1 MKTTEIKEPL
11 KIHVPLNDNKL
22 LEKTIEE
29 INKNEE
35 IYALW
40 KVMNVNATQRLGYS
54 DHGPVHFQIVSN
66 VALRLSRILVK
77 HGVEMT
83 AVRDFALTND
93 YAEVIIFLA
102 SIMHDLGMSINRD
115 GHEEF
120 SLFLA
125 NNLLHEILTFLPV
138 EERTIVISETL
149 HAIISHRADGK
160 PMTIEA
166 GIVRVADALDMSE
179 GRSRIPYLAGQMG
192 IHAISAAAIDNVE
205 IKEGED
211 TPIKIV
217 ITMNNSAGI
226 FQVDELLKEK
236 LAGSKIESY
245 VEVTAIVPKESE
257 KHLVTELHMLPSK
270 K

>member
-1 MKTTEIKEPL
+1 MKTTEIKVPL
-11 KIHVPLNDNKL
+11 KIHVPLLDNKI
-22 LEKTIEE
+22 LEKTIEAV
-29 INKNEE
+29 NNNEE

-54 DHGPVHFQIVSN
+54 DHGPVHFQIVAN
-66 VALRLSRILVK
+66 VALRLARILMKHHIDMTVVK
-77 HGVEMT
+77 
-83 AVRDFALTND
+83 DFALTND
-93 YAEVIIFLA
+93 HAEVIIFLA

-125 NNLLHEILTFLPV
+125 NNLMREILTFLPI
-138 EERTIVISETL
+138 EEKTIVISETL

-179 GRSRIPYLAGQMG
+179 GRSRIPYQAGQMG
-192 IHAISAAAIDNVE
+192 IHAISAAAIDYVE
-205 IKEGED
+205 IKEGKE
-211 TPIKIV
+211 TPIQIV

-236 LAGSKIESY
+236 LVGSKIESY
-245 VEVTAIVPKESE
+245 VEVTAIVANESE
-257 KHLVTELHMLPSK
+257 KHLIKELHMLPAK